1 MQGWMNPYEVLGT
14 TRAASLADVRE
25 AYHAAVMR
33 CHPDRRPGDPSAVAV
48 FERIVEAYHTIL
60 RWRGADAAADPAE
73 PAEPAAPVS
82 ASELAARDAVY
93 GGAWTHVESSLP
105 LGPTGRRICRPTRNE
120 PVLFLAIW
128 LVAILAGLGVEWIL
142 ADRLPQ
148 NPRDGG
154 TALAA
159 QTALVAAP
167 LVVYVGILALAVT
180 VPVMSRKVVY
190 LAVRFSLGL
199 RKALPGPRTTP
210 LPRGPKANLP

>member
-1 MQGWMNPYEVLGT
+1 MSCPPGVT
-14 TRAASLADVRE
+14 TL
-25 AYHAAVMR
+25 
-33 CHPDRRPGDPSAVAV
+33 RPV
-48 FERIVEAYHTIL
+48 
-60 RWRGADAAADPAE
+60 
-73 PAEPAAPVS
+73 APVS

-105 LGPTGRRICRPTRNE
+105 LGPTGRRLCRPTRNE

-128 LVAILAGLGVEWIL
+128 LVALVAGLGVEWAL

-148 NPRDGG
+148 NPSNRGW
-154 TALAA
+154 ALAA

-167 LVVYVGILALAVT
+167 LFVYVGILALAVT

-199 RKALPGPRTTP
+199 RKALPGPHTTP